1 MIEIDSYVK
10 GDTVPTRPG
19 WFPGRCG
26 QQAKTLID
34 IHRETCRLPASHGP
48 GKAAGEI
55 QRPFCLYGLPLSKAE
70 IGALLGNK
78 QVWWPVI
85 PVSVGLSG
93 VGLESRNAT
102 VKSVTFPTVRCSL

>member
-1 MIEIDSYVK
+1 M
-10 GDTVPTRPG
+10 
-19 WFPGRCG
+19 
-26 QQAKTLID
+26 
-34 IHRETCRLPASHGP
+34 
-48 GKAAGEI
+48 
-55 QRPFCLYGLPLSKAE
+55 YGLPLSKAE